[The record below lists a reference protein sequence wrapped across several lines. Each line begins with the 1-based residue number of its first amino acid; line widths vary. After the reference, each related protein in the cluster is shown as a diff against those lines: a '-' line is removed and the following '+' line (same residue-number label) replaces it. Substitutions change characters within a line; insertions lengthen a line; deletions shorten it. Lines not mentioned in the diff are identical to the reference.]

1 MKRSSQKKLLSLSAA
16 MTAVTFAI
24 WAADPFSQLGISES
38 EAGQKLLDVVAK
50 NSMPYGTPVSMF
62 KTLSGPARGSLVQE
76 LGAWA
81 KTYAISSAF
90 RTAYAAYRTSV
101 APEAP
106 KFEGTVDDEFNRKK
120 ASDAA
125 QMAESKKGL
134 EQLPADLRKQ
144 AEDAMKQAADM
155 MNTPEMQK
163 MIRDGIAASRRQAQ
177 EQYQEALA
185 TWQSTYPE
193 NPNPLIAKQLRRF
206 LEASA
211 DVDFNAELVSKG
223 PKMVFAN
230 PQYEKKSRDWK
241 LCFRAGREA
250 VAAGRTIATA
260 WLKELGG

>member
-1 MKRSSQKKLLSLSAA
+1 MNQPPLKKLISVSAA
-16 MTAVTFAI
+16 MTAVTLTF
-24 WAADPFSQLGISES
+24 WAADRFSQLGVSES
-38 EAGQKLLDVVAK
+38 EAGQKFLDAVAK
-50 NSMPYGTPVSMF
+50 NSMPYGTPASMF
-62 KTLSGPARGSLVQE
+62 KTLSGPARGALVQE

-81 KTYAISSAF
+81 KSYATSSAF

-106 KFEGTVDDEFNRKK
+106 KFEGTVDEEFNRKK

-134 EQLPADLRKQ
+134 EKLPADMRKQ
-144 AEDAMKQAADM
+144 AEEAMKQAADM

-163 MIRDGIAASRRQAQ
+163 MIREGIASSRRQAQ

-193 NPNPLIAKQLRRF
+193 NPNSLIAKQLRRF

-211 DVDFNAELVSKG
+211 DVDFGAELVSKG
-223 PKMVFAN
+223 PKMVFVN
-230 PQYEKKSRDWK
+230 PEYEKRSRDWK
-241 LCFRAGREA
+241 LCFRLGREA
-250 VAAGRTIATA
+250 VTEGRTIANA

>member
-1 MKRSSQKKLLSLSAA
+1 MTA
-16 MTAVTFAI
+16 MTFAL
-24 WAADPFSQLGISES
+24 WAADPFSQLGISER
-38 EAGQKLLDVVAK
+38 EASQSLLNAVTRGAT
-50 NSMPYGTPVSMF
+50 PYGTPVSMF
-62 KTLSGPARGSLVQE
+62 KTLSGPARGALVQE

-81 KTYAISSAF
+81 KTYAMSAGF
-90 RTAYAAYRTSV
+90 RAAYAEYRTSV

-134 EQLPADLRKQ
+134 EKLPADMRKQ
-144 AEDAMKQAADM
+144 AEEAMKQAADM

-163 MIRDGIAASRRQAQ
+163 LIREGIASSRSQAQ
-177 EQYQEALA
+177 EQYQEAMA
-185 TWQSTYPE
+185 NWQSTFPE
-193 NPNPLIAKQLRRF
+193 NPNALIAKQLRRF

-230 PQYEKKSRDWK
+230 PEYEKKSRDWK
-241 LCFRAGREA
+241 FYFRAGREA